1 MEPTFNF
8 IHIYEFFFLPYIF
21 KINFLSCVFKD
32 SEDDQKQDCFG
43 SRISSDDFLIIMED
57 GIRTFMNFL
66 KADKEKP
73 CQIISAFFKRKRR
86 GSVDPTLLHLM
97 KKVNQK
103 VSLH

>member
-1 MEPTFNF
+1 
-8 IHIYEFFFLPYIF
+8 
-21 KINFLSCVFKD
+21 
-32 SEDDQKQDCFG
+32 
-43 SRISSDDFLIIMED
+43 MED

>member
-1 MEPTFNF
+1 MF
-8 IHIYEFFFLPYIF
+8 HLC
-21 KINFLSCVFKD
+21 LCCVFKD
-32 SEDDQKQDCFG
+32 SEDDQKEDGFG
-43 SRISSDDFLIIMED
+43 SRISSEDFLLILED

-73 CQIISAFFKRKRR
+73 CQVISAFFRRNRR

-103 VSLH
+103 VSMHLPCIRL